1 MDLHQFAC
9 ECCGEVKMDP
19 VHMGRLEKIFDRMGV
34 DVPLI
39 ARGYYCEKFRHRAPG
54 YEASKHCDGVAT
66 DFHIFGQYFRH
77 KFLSAALPLFD
88 VVVIYP
94 RYVHLETVL
103 NSQGSY
109 CLVM

>member
-1 MDLHQFAC
+1 
-9 ECCGEVKMDP
+9 MDP
-19 VHMGRLEKIFDRMGV
+19 IHMDHLERLFKGMGT
-34 DVPLI
+34 DEPLI
-39 ARGYYCEKFRHRAPG
+39 ARGYYCQKFKKRAPG
-54 YEASKHCDGVAT
+54 YEASQHCEGVAT

-77 KFLSAALPLFD
+77 KFLCAAMPLFD

-103 NSQGSY
+103 NSQGPY